1 MKKSNQNVVNNKV
14 IKQCCHAKLDLE
26 SSTQAVYKQQQQA
39 LKILNQVQDDFIVKK
54 AHGFTLIEL
63 LVVVL
68 IIGILA
74 AVAVPQYQK
83 AVYKSR
89 AMEAVSMLKAITE
102 AEEVYYLA
110 NNEYTDDIS
119 KLDVNVPTELI
130 QETFSIALFEN
141 KYSYSCARKMECAA
155 KANNDNLP
163 DFQFN
168 FRTGRTDADAGKFY
182 CNLGSEDNKTDIAK
196 SICQSMGRLDETRT
210 QEWAIGKYFIIN

>member
-54 AHGFTLIEL
+54 PHGFTLIEL

-83 AVYKSR
+83 AV
-89 AMEAVSMLKAITE
+89 EKARLTE
-102 AEEVYYLA
+102 ALTNVSSIEKVVDLYVLEHGYGDLCLFCGPTTKV
-110 NNEYTDDIS
+110 DIDIKGGLDCPADGNYCLS
-119 KLDVNVPTELI
+119 KNY
-130 QETFSIALFEN
+130 
-141 KYSYSCARKMECAA
+141 KYQGGCT
-155 KANNDNLP
+155 P
-163 DFQFN
+163 
-168 FRTGRTDADAGKFY
+168 
-182 CNLGSEDNKTDIAK
+182 GSEEEELPMACKWLVLRDPNYILYGEKLPGNNSWVHYCEYNDEDAVATT
-196 SICQSMGRLDETRT
+196 ICT
-210 QEWAIGKYFIIN
+210 QLYNQGWKQGDLYF